1 MDFFVIKAV
10 CLAGCLN
17 GGNCTL
23 PKMCTCPYEWT
34 GNDCR
39 QDINELYLC

>member
-1 MDFFVIKAV
+1 MDLFVIKAV

-17 GGNCTL
+17 GGNCTSSE
-23 PKMCTCPYEWT
+23 MCTCP

-39 QDINELYLC
+39 QDINDNYT